1 VDANKEFMQ
10 NRARALTSMAPN
22 AQRLQHRLNDYIFG
36 NPDDGQEPAPVPE
49 RGRHDTLKAFGTPGS
64 ASMPDVRQSILGGR
78 GGSIFGSPQ
87 PSIPDA
93 NLRHGSALPGDVESD
108 GMPILGSRSATT
120 SAFSVGGDAD
130 DRNGRLN
137 FSMSLSQMRSAALAQ
152 ETAKLGASEQSG
164 AVIGRGSRRPG
175 DDKFDVW
182 VEGQSSYYTNDGIDG
197 RRKGRAS
204 VLYAG
209 SDMVVAPGVIIGVLY
224 QRDWISESATALGQ
238 NRDGAGW
245 MAGPYVGMRL
255 TKNIYFDAR
264 YAWGTALNH
273 VDPIGAY
280 TDTFTSARSL
290 ASARLTGD
298 WTHGAWRFRPSA
310 DLTYFTEQQKSYV
323 NQIGI
328 DIPDS
333 RVTLGRI
340 TFGPEIAYS
349 MQLPKQM
356 VLEPYVGLKGVWD
369 FAKSKDVSGGGVALA
384 PDVLT
389 GRVEVGASLKTANG
403 VSFRAVGAYDGLG
416 TSNYRAWQGQGFVVV
431 PIK

>member
-1 VDANKEFMQ
+1 MQ

-22 AQRLQHRLNDYIFG
+22 AQRLQHRLSSYIFG
-36 NPDDGQEPAPVPE
+36 NPDDEEVLAPTPE
-49 RGRHDTLKAFGTPGS
+49 RGRHDTLKAFENPGS
-64 ASMPDVRQSILGGR
+64 SSASGGR
-78 GGSIFGSPQ
+78 PAILTGRSASIWGSQ
-87 PSIPDA
+87 EPSIPGA
-93 NLRHGSALPGDVESD
+93 NLRYRSALPADIEYN
-108 GMPILGSRSATT
+108 GMLGEGSRAAIASP
-120 SAFSVGGDAD
+120 FLVGGDAD
-130 DRNGRLN
+130 ERNGRLN
-137 FSMSLSQMRSAALAQ
+137 FSASLSQIRSAALAQ
-152 ETAKLGASEQSG
+152 ETAKLGSSEPSGLAS
-164 AVIGRGSRRPG
+164 GRGSKRQG
-175 DDKFDVW
+175 NEKLDIW

-224 QRDWISESATALGQ
+224 QRDWITESATALGQ

-264 YAWGTALNH
+264 YAWGTAINH

-280 TDTFTSARSL
+280 TDTFSTSRNL

-310 DLTYFTEQQKSYV
+310 DLTYYTETQKSYV

-328 DIPDS
+328 DIPDTRIS
-333 RVTLGRI
+333 LGRI
-340 TFGPEIAYS
+340 TFGPEVGYR
-349 MQLPKQM
+349 MQLPQQM

-369 FAKSKDVSGGGVALA
+369 FAKSKDVSASGVALA

-389 GRVEVGASLKTANG
+389 GRLEVGASLKTAGG

-416 TSNYRAWQGQGFVVV
+416 TSNYRAWQGQGFVIV